1 MECTRHSGSTY
12 LNAVRKSVA
21 RSSFEE
27 VTLKVEEAA

>member
-1 MECTRHSGSTY
+1 MECTRSSGSTY

-27 VTLKVEEAA
+27 VAHNVEEAT